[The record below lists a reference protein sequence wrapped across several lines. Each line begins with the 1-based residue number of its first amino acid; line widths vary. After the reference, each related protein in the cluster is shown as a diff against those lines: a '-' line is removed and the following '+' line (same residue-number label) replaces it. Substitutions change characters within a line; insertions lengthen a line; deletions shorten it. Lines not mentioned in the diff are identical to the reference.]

1 MHRFAGEQKCRAGR
15 LEGTTKVSSEDG
27 SHREEM
33 DARVRRLCTDQRKG
47 EWSTQ
52 MSEDMTA
59 D

>member
-1 MHRFAGEQKCRAGR
+1 MER
-15 LEGTTKVSSEDG
+15 TTKVSSEDG
-27 SHREEM
+27 IRREEM
-33 DARVRRLCTDQRKG
+33 DARVRRLQTDQCKG